1 MPRNVADRYLVGMGR
16 ERFAALM
23 AGDPATLP
31 LDEAALLISST
42 LQPGLDVIEW
52 LAALDLLA
60 GDCPTPTPDGV
71 VRHLF
76 DTEHFAGNRR
86 AYYDWRNSCLDRV
99 IATRT
104 GIPITLAL
112 VLIEVAR
119 RVGVQLVG
127 VGMPA
132 HFLVRVADDA
142 DVFYDP
148 FDQGRRLDR
157 AGVRSLFA
165 EVTNGQVRWKE
176 SYLEPTLNRDV
187 IIRILNN
194 LKSVFTGRSD
204 MVRLGLVM
212 GLRDEVDEL
221 SELEDAEIAIA
232 TAIFN

>member
-1 MPRNVADRYLVGMGR
+1 
-16 ERFAALM
+16 M

-31 LDEAALLISST
+31 LDETALLISST

-71 VRHLF
+71 ARHLF

-99 IATRT
+99 ISTRT

-112 VLIEVAR
+112 VMIEVAR
-119 RVGVQLVG
+119 RVGVSLVG

-132 HFLVRVADDA
+132 HFLVRVADDT

-157 AGVRSLFA
+157 AGARALF
-165 EVTNGQVRWKE
+165 EDVTRGQVPWKD

-194 LKSVFTGRSD
+194 LKSVFAGRSD
-204 MVRLGLVM
+204 LVRLGLVM

-221 SELEDAEIAIA
+221 SELEDVEIAVA